1 LGPLWGSI
9 LAQDSPKR
17 SLEAPGR
24 AFWSGKKRKGKV
36 LFSYAKTIVS
46 EPRADQN
53 TRKIAKR
60 HLEAIK
66 RPSRNKNKRAYK
78 KEQLLNPF

>member
-1 LGPLWGSI
+1 MGPLWGSI
-9 LAQDSPKR
+9 LVQDGPKR

-24 AFWSGKKRKGKV
+24 AFWSGKNELGKV

-53 TRKIAKR
+53 TRKIPKR
-60 HLEAIK
+60 RLEAIK
-66 RPSRNKNKRAYK
+66 RPARNKNKRAYK